1 MPTTLTQKLKIGEG
15 DLILPINAPGNYA
28 GTLGTLPR
36 SAAIISKP
44 DRATQLHWF
53 VTNRAQMEKEL
64 RGIVS
69 LLKDGMILWIFYPKG
84 TSKIQTDLTR
94 DKGWDALLKVPNLQ
108 WLSLIAFD
116 ETWAAFASR
125 IKTDADRR
133 KETKPAKAREI
144 FDWID
149 PEKKIV
155 RLPEDF
161 AAALKKNKAED
172 AFFNTLSFTNR
183 KEYVE
188 WIITAKRPETR
199 AERVHGSIERLRK
212 SWKNPRNL

>member
-1 MPTTLTQKLKIGEG
+1 MATTLTQKLKIAEG

-36 SAAIISKP
+36 GAAIVSNTG
-44 DRATQLHWF
+44 RATQLHWF
-53 VTNRAQMEKEL
+53 VTNRAQLEKEL
-64 RGIVS
+64 KGIVR

-94 DKGWDALLKVPNLQ
+94 EKGWDTLLKVPNLQ

-116 ETWAAFASR
+116 ETWSAFASR
-125 IKTDADRR
+125 IKSDVDLQKHA
-133 KETKPAKAREI
+133 KPAKVREI

-149 PEKKIV
+149 SAKKIV
-155 RLPEDF
+155 RLPEDL
-161 AAALKKNKAED
+161 AAALKKNKAEET
-172 AFFNTLSFTNR
+172 FFNTLSFTNR

-188 WIITAKRPETR
+188 WIVTAKRPETR
-199 AERVHGSIERLRK
+199 AERVQGSIERLRK
-212 SWKNPRNL
+212 NWKNPRNL

>member
-1 MPTTLTQKLKIGEG
+1 MPATLTQKLKIGEG

-28 GTLGTLPR
+28 GTMGTLPR
-36 SAAIISKP
+36 GAAIVSTA

-64 RGIVS
+64 KGIVR

-84 TSKIQTDLTR
+84 TSEIQTDLTR
-94 DKGWDALLKVPNLQ
+94 DKGWDALMKVPNLQ
-108 WLSLIAFD
+108 WLSLISFD
-116 ETWAAFASR
+116 ETWSGFASR
-125 IKTDADRR
+125 LKTQADHK
-133 KETKPAKAREI
+133 KEAQPKVREI

-161 AAALKKNKAED
+161 AAALKKNKTQDE
-172 AFFNTLSFTNR
+172 FFNTLSFT
-183 KEYVE
+183 
-188 WIITAKRPETR
+188 
-199 AERVHGSIERLRK
+199 
-212 SWKNPRNL
+212 

>member
-1 MPTTLTQKLKIGEG
+1 L
-15 DLILPINAPGNYA
+15 
-28 GTLGTLPR
+28 
-36 SAAIISKP
+36 
-44 DRATQLHWF
+44 
-53 VTNRAQMEKEL
+53 EKEL
-64 RGIVS
+64 KGVVR

-84 TSKIQTDLTR
+84 TSKIKTDLTR
-94 DKGWDALLKVPNLQ
+94 DKGWDTLLKVPNLQ

-116 ETWAAFASR
+116 ETWSAFASR
-125 IKTDADRR
+125 IKSDGDRQ
-133 KETKPAKAREI
+133 KEAKPAKVREI

-161 AAALKKNKAED
+161 AAALKKNKPED

-199 AERVHGSIERLRK
+199 VERVHGSIERLRK
-212 SWKNPRNL
+212 NWKNPRNL

>member
-1 MPTTLTQKLKIGEG
+1 MPTTLIQKLKIRDGE
-15 DLILPINAPGNYA
+15 LILPVNAPDNYVS
-28 GTLGTLPR
+28 TLGTLPQG
-36 SAAIISKP
+36 AAIVSKAGS
-44 DRATQLHWF
+44 ATQLHWF
-53 VTNRAQMEKEL
+53 VTNRSQMEKEL
-64 RGIVS
+64 SGVLR
-69 LLKDGMILWIFYPKG
+69 LLKEGMTLWIYYPKS

-108 WLSLIAFD
+108 WVSLIAFD
-116 ETWAAFASR
+116 ETWSAFASR
-125 IKTDADRR
+125 LKTEANV
-133 KETKPAKAREI
+133 KEEAKSKVREI

-149 PEKKIV
+149 PEKKTV
-155 RLPEDF
+155 RLPDDF
-161 AAALKKNKAED
+161 AAALKKNKAQD

-212 SWKNPRNL
+212 NWKNPRNM

>member
-1 MPTTLTQKLKIGEG
+1 MPTTLIQKLKIGEG
-15 DLILPINAPGNYA
+15 DLIHPVNAPDNYA
-28 GTLGTLPR
+28 STLGTLPR
-36 SAAIISKP
+36 GASIVAKAAC
-44 DRATQLHWF
+44 ATQLHWF
-53 VTNRAQMEKEL
+53 VTNRAQLEKEL
-64 RGIVS
+64 NSVLRF
-69 LLKDGMILWIFYPKG
+69 LKEGVTLWICYPKG

-94 DKGWDALLKVPNLQ
+94 DKGWDALLKVPDLQ
-108 WLSLIAFD
+108 WVSMVAFD
-116 ETWAAFASR
+116 DTWSAFASR
-125 IKTDADRR
+125 LKTAADEK
-133 KETKPAKAREI
+133 KEAKLKVREI

-161 AAALKKNKAED
+161 AAALKKNKAQD

-199 AERVHGSIERLRK
+199 MERVQGSIERLRK
-212 SWKNPRNL
+212 NWKNPRNM